1 MAAGA
6 REHGSEQLDMSIPPQ
21 QPWSA
26 LGALSIGQ
34 SAPAAAETGAKPG
47 AAVITASA
55 ISVANSLLS
64 IIARWS
70 GYHAAAGIGL
80 R

>member
-1 MAAGA
+1 MTAGGT
-6 REHGSEQLDMSIPPQ
+6 EQGSEQLDMSAPPQ
-21 QPWSA
+21 QPLSA
-26 LGALSIGQ
+26 LGVLSIGQ
-34 SAPAAAETGAKPG
+34 SAPAAAEAGARPG

-64 IIARWS
+64 IIVRRS
-70 GYHAAAGIGL
+70 GYHAAAGIGF